1 MAKISQ
7 QEFLTSLEEEV
18 SRQLDFAKSLEQHDS
33 ETLNQKVDAK
43 SWSVLE
49 CFEHMNLSMVVYLDQ
64 LKTMNNF
71 KPSNGLIKFGIK
83 GKFFSEGMRPKN
95 DKIAYKMKT
104 FKKLTP
110 ASHLDKQV
118 IKSFLNHS
126 KWVLDFIKAHKAHDI
141 NSIKVK
147 TALGP
152 LVKLNVAEALSFV
165 IAHNE
170 RHVWQI
176 NNVLKAIE

>member
-1 MAKISQ
+1 M
-7 QEFLTSLEEEV
+7 EDEV
-18 SRQLDFAKSLEQHDS
+18 NRQVAFAKGFEQYSD

-49 CFEHMNLSMVVYLDQ
+49 CFEHMNLSMLVYLNQ
-64 LKTMNNF
+64 LKKINNYR
-71 KPSNGLIKFGIK
+71 PSNGLIKFGIK
-83 GKFFSEGMRPKN
+83 GKFFADGVRPKN
-95 DKIAYKMKT
+95 DSISYKMKT

-110 ASHLDKQV
+110 SSGLGRSV
-118 IKSFLNHS
+118 IN
-126 KWVLDFIKAHKAHDI
+126 DFIKHSNWFSQFINEHKSDDL

-152 LVKLNVAEALSFV
+152 LVKLNVAEALCFI

-176 NNVLKAIE
+176 NNVLKMVD